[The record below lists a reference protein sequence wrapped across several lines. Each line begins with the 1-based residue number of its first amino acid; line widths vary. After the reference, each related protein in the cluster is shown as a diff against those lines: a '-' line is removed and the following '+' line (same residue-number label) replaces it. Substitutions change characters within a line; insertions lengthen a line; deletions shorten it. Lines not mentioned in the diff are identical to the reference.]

1 MFSIT
6 AGGGALDNNSR
17 RPAPDPRRSAP
28 GGQRNQE
35 KSPKDVVP
43 VTSIA
48 PQLGLIPVT
57 PQQWAGMRIDPPV
70 SEPSATTLAPLD
82 TATAG
87 PDEEPPEI
95 AIPWIARVI
104 SDSIEARR
112 LIGQCGHRCRT
123 NARGT
128 RFIEIAQRI
137 SVSVTIRLNRCGQAA
152 AAQILGRIGK
162 ERERP
167 VLRRIDL
174 ARPIIPQVPTIA
186 LADGG
191 TDNSRRYGHRTLLR
205 CRL

>member
-6 AGGGALDNNSR
+6 PAAVHWTTTSR
-17 RPAPDPRRSAP
+17 RPVPDPRRSAP

-48 PQLGLIPVT
+48 PQLGLNPVT
-57 PQQWAGMRIDPPV
+57 PQQWGMRIDPPV
-70 SEPSATTLAPLD
+70 SEPSATTLAPHD
-82 TATAG
+82 TATAE

-95 AIPWIARVI
+95 AIPGIARVI

-112 LIGQCGHRCRT
+112 LIGQCGHRCKT

-128 RFIEIAQRI
+128 SFIEIAQRI
-137 SVSVTIRLNRCGQAA
+137 SVSLTIRLNRCGQAA
-152 AAQILGRIGK
+152 AAQIVGRIGE

-167 VLRRIDL
+167 GLRRTDL
-174 ARPIIPQVPTIA
+174 ARPIIPQMPTIA
-186 LADGG
+186 LADG
-191 TDNSRRYGHRTLLR
+191 
-205 CRL
+205 